1 MQSAYDRMVFSRAL
15 AARVGITLAALGFLC
30 LIAMF
35 FVPIPGIPAGGFFL
49 CNAVWVANNYNLLG
63 TTMRLQ
69 AALDMKKIHSDMVAL
84 PGTYHLV
91 AGDTFEIPAAG
102 KTTRIRAHNAV
113 TFEVL

>member
-1 MQSAYDRMVFSRAL
+1 MQSAYERMVFSRAL
-15 AARVGITLAALGFLC
+15 AARVGIALAALGFLSS
-30 LIAMF
+30 IAMF
-35 FVPIPGIPAGGFFL
+35 FVTLPGIPLGGFLL
-49 CNAVWVANNYNLLG
+49 CNAVWIASNYNLLG

-69 AALDMKKIHSDMVAL
+69 AAVDMKKLHSDMVAL

-91 AGDTFEIPAAG
+91 AGDTFEVPAAG